1 MSTSTSNI
9 IRPVSVITAD
19 PAHVHTNTESFND
32 SRTITKCIA
41 NYCKLSTANV
51 VTAINRTEAQAERAN
66 YLQNLRANL
75 MG

>member
-9 IRPVSVITAD
+9 IRPVSVIVAD
-19 PAHVHTNTESFND
+19 PAHVRLNTESFND

-41 NYCKLSTANV
+41 NYCKVGTANV
-51 VTAINRTEAQAERAN
+51 ISAINRTEAQAERAN